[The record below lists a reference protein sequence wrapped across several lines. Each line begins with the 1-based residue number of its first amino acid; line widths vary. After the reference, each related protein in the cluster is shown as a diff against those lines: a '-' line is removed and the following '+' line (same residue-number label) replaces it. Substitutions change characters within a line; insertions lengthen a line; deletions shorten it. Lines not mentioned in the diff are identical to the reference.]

1 MVLAVLCVLGSCFSV
16 FVQIREIHSNR
27 IVHILVTLIVS
38 INTFRYSYV
47 RARCSVSTKV
57 NFAFRDLQESFG
69 FYTLQ
74 VPRNT
79 NKWVSSFRS
88 VPRLKKNYRR
98 EFVPTRPCRRSKKES
113 WYQQSSSKITPSYII
128 VFSSTEVAVFDFF
141 HSPTNEIETHNSCF
155 RKLPNN
161 PNESNPKII
170 HHEQAIQGR
179 TSAW

>member
-1 MVLAVLCVLGSCFSV
+1 MCTWILSQRL
-16 FVQIREIHSNR
+16 FVQFREIHSDRIIR
-27 IVHILVTLIVS
+27 IVVTVIVS

-47 RARCSVSTKV
+47 RARCSVSIV

-88 VPRLKKNYRR
+88 VPRLKRTIGENLFRHDPAGDQKRNHGINNLLRKSHHL
-98 EFVPTRPCRRSKKES
+98 T
-113 WYQQSSSKITPSYII
+113 SSSFRVRKLP
-128 VFSSTEVAVFDFF
+128 SSTF
-141 HSPTNEIETHNSCF
+141 SPTNEIETHNSCF
-155 RKLPNN
+155 RKVSNN